1 MPLCVNLG
9 AQVDSGLDRVLVEGE
24 LRTSALIVF
33 AHPYCARHSR
43 RDVVPRHTLTAR
55 AVGEM

>member
-9 AQVDSGLDRVLVEGE
+9 ALVDSGLDRDLVEGE
-24 LRTSALIVF
+24 LRTFALIVF

-43 RDVVPRHTLTAR
+43 RDVVPRQTLNAR